1 MIASKERAVED
12 TAHEAAEAQ
21 TRVGAEED
29 PGEELAVAVA
39 GAAGAK
45 ADSEETDE
53 TATSRRH
60 LSPRYKITKERFS
73 VRFCSS

>member
-1 MIASKERAVED
+1 MIAREESAVDEI
-12 TAHEAAEAQ
+12 AHEAAEAQ

-29 PGEELAVAVA
+29 PEEEPAVAVA

-60 LSPRYKITKERFS
+60 LLPWYKITKERFS